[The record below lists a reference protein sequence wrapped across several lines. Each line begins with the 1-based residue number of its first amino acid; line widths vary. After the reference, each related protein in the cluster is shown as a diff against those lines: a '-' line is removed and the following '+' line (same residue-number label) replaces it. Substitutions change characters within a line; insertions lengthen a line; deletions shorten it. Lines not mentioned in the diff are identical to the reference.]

1 MLIAGRRKMMKKL
14 VALLLVF
21 GIASVSNAA
30 LTLDIASAEMNFGA
44 TQAIG
49 ISGDGATPSPVSSY
63 LLVEGPAT
71 IAGGTIDY
79 PGTISS
85 LMDAEGIADE
95 LGLPLPDAL
104 VAIRD
109 LTGMPNLND
118 ISGIILADGAIP
130 PAPLDGTLVSGIT
143 LTAGDVEGVAT
154 LTLMSD
160 DFATEFATGSVT
172 VIPEPITIALLGL
185 GGLFLRRRR

>member
-1 MLIAGRRKMMKKL
+1 MLIAGRSKMMKKL
-14 VALLLVF
+14 FVAVLVLAVSSV
-21 GIASVSNAA
+21 ASAA
-30 LTLDIASAEMNFGA
+30 LTLDIGEAEMDFGA

-49 ISGDGATPSPVSSY
+49 ISGDGATASPVSSY

-79 PGTISS
+79 AGTLSG
-85 LMDAEGIADE
+85 LMDAEAIADG
-95 LGLPLPDAL
+95 LGVPLPDAL
-104 VAIRD
+104 AQIRT
-109 LTGMPNLND
+109 LTGRPNLND
-118 ISGIILADGAIP
+118 ISAITLADGAIP

-154 LTLMSD
+154 LTLVSD

-172 VIPEPITIALLGL
+172 VVPEPITIALLGL